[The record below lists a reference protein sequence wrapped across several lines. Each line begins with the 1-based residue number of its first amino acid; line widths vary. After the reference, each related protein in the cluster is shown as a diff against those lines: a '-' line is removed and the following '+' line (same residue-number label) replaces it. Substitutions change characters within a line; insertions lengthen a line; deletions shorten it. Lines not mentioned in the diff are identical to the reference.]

1 MDVLP
6 TTRFPEINTVRSKQS
21 SPENCIVKLP
31 NVEDKTNYISSD
43 DEPVSSPCSR
53 PRRRRKKS
61 NSGTSSARKS
71 ARADSR
77 SQHIH
82 VSPLSELKP
91 LNLLD
96 NTQIISDD
104 LYNEK
109 KERLIK
115 CSKLKDELRVY
126 FNIDAKLGIIKTED
140 SEDDAYDTDLDQ
152 DRVGLELIVD
162 EKTKQIKDFG
172 EFPEYKKRCRDLKV
186 VPNTFLI
193 RHATEDNFKMR
204 HRYMTSSDCRTISKE
219 VEHNLAFQSI
229 DLEDNGITHKHLQTM
244 ADMLLKNNSIIEFN
258 ISNNPI
264 GPEGA
269 KILKYILANNY
280 HVVKADVSDC
290 GLGEKSG
297 PYLAEII
304 ENNVFLRE
312 LYLRRNN
319 LGNAAAK
326 YIGDALGSNITL
338 ELLDISWNQIGK
350 QGAIALA
357 AGLKV
362 NTQLEILNVAM
373 NGFGEDGGIAL
384 FEALKNQDSLEELDI
399 TANRL
404 TDKVARVIST
414 IIPYNRHLKTLK
426 ISYNHIS
433 SVGALTLL
441 KPYSSRMKK
450 RLATVELQ
458 GIDVD
463 AELIDAVN
471 TLQNKRGMTVLISR
485 PPSRREKTSD
495 QLTYSLIK
503 IVELMKDFEVD
514 VYDLFPG
521 YEKERE
527 EMITTDEI
535 IAAMKECER
544 IPEKKKIQSVKRLIR
559 DTRNRNF
566 QLKEFAVL
574 YTQVNRG
581 SDPSIEEP
589 LRSVFAGRKRALTP
603 ASVQKKKEETK
614 SSGVR
619 FF

>member
-1 MDVLP
+1 MDVQT

-31 NVEDKTNYISSD
+31 NVEDKSNYISSD

-77 SQHIH
+77 SQQIT
-82 VSPLSELKP
+82 PLSELKP

-280 HVVKADVSDC
+280 HVVKADVS
-290 GLGEKSG
+290 
-297 PYLAEII
+297 
-304 ENNVFLRE
+304 
-312 LYLRRNN
+312 
-319 LGNAAAK
+319 
-326 YIGDALGSNITL
+326 GSNITL

-350 QGAIALA
+350 QGAIALS

-527 EMITTDEI
+527 EMITTDDI
-535 IAAMKECER
+535 IAAMKQCER
-544 IPEKKKIQSVKRLIR
+544 IPEKKKIQNVKRLIR